1 LERLSF
7 ASPALTMRTPVK
19 TIRVALMGMRPRLRD
34 ILTDALSRA
43 PDVDL
48 VEWPAG
54 FGPELAEVASTHP
67 DVMVC
72 EGRDPLEPGQPSE
85 LLRAV
90 PGARVLVVADS
101 GDQAALFELRLTR
114 TVMRTVGIDQV
125 VAAIRHGFDGIQTGL
140 ASEANARGSG

>member
-1 LERLSF
+1 
-7 ASPALTMRTPVK
+7 MRTPVK

-48 VEWPAG
+48 VDWPTG
-54 FGPELAEVASTHP
+54 SGPDLTALASTHP

-72 EGRDPLEPGQPSE
+72 EGPDPLTSAQPSR

-101 GDQAALFELRLTR
+101 GDQAALFELRVTR
-114 TVMRTVGIDQV
+114 TVMRTVGLDQV
-125 VAAIRHGFDGIQTGL
+125 VAVIRHGFDGIQSGVAT
-140 ASEANARGSG
+140 EVNAHGSR

>member
-1 LERLSF
+1 MH
-7 ASPALTMRTPVK
+7 APVK
-19 TIRVALMGMRPRLRD
+19 TIRVALLGMRPRLRD
-34 ILTDALSRA
+34 IVTDALSRA

-48 VEWPAG
+48 VDWPTG
-54 FGPELAEVASTHP
+54 SETELTATHP

-72 EGRDPLEPGQPSE
+72 ESRDPLEPGPPSQ

-90 PGARVLVVADS
+90 PGARVLVVAEA

-125 VAAIRHGFDGIQTGL
+125 VAAIRHGFDGISSGL
-140 ASEANARGSG
+140 STEVNAHGRG